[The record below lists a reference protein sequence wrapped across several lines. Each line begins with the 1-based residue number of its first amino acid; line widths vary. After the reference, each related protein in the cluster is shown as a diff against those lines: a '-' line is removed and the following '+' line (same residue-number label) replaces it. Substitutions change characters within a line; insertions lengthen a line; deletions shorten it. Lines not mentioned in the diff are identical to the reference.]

1 MHRFF
6 VNENSINE
14 NQIVITGTD
23 VNHIANVLRMQIGET
38 ILISDG
44 NDNEYECQIS
54 SISQTEVVADIV
66 DFNRESRELPIDVV
80 LFQGLPKGDKMDTI
94 IEKNIELGI
103 KQIVPVKMSRCIVK
117 LDDKK
122 AEKKIQKWNAKAESA
137 AKQSKRGIVPT
148 VSNVVSY
155 DEALS
160 QAKQLDVIIVP
171 YELSE
176 NMAYTRDVLSQIKP
190 GMSVGIF
197 VGPEGGFAPEEV
209 KKALEIGAKE
219 ITLGKRILRTETA
232 GMMLMSVLM
241 YLNEE

>member
-209 KKALEIGAKE
+209 KKTLEIGAKE